1 MVEKLICSECG
12 RGFVKPLSLGDYKYK
27 VSQAYGRSLYQCS
40 YTCNDHAILRVGKD
54 QRGLTKYFELVQRC
68 ENMMRSQ
75 GKQVLHPIK
84 RNPDSYLKYKR

>member
-12 RGFVKPLSLGDYKYK
+12 QGFTKPLSLGDYKYK
-27 VSQAYGRSLYQCS
+27 VSAYSTSMLYQCS

-54 QRGLTKYFELVQRC
+54 QRGLTRYFELVQRC

-75 GKQVLHPIK
+75 GKKVLHPIK
-84 RNPDSYLKYKR
+84 RSPNSYLKYKR